1 LSRRETRADPTRERD
16 LMDPAKKSGIRT
28 SARVRKPPPVK
39 DGFVYDVVEQSP
51 EEEEEEWSDVVG
63 AKKAARGVRCAC
75 GNPDCGRVS
84 HKGNYRQ
91 DCAYRIANNLKCDAT
106 GKQAA
111 SRKVSGGY
119 PCACG
124 GSDCGR
130 VSYKG
135 NYRQDCAYR
144 IANDLECDAS
154 GKHAE
159 YDARPE
165 VIARRAD
172 PFGGHQAN
180 EAARGAK
187 RYLATL
193 EARRE
198 HKRWKKS
205 LDEEQ
210 LKVVEEAEAA
220 IKAAKDAQS
229 DRWALAKLDANDIC
243 ASLAKSNPALAHIF
257 GREYVGTRL
266 ISKDGEWA
274 CSATRAQALGALL
287 FHGTDVAPDRLEPVD
302 GEPFML
308 RPSRKPHQ
316 RGRTA
321 YVYGSCSND
330 ASLPISFVEA
340 HNGKRFVSL
349 AREEPASNAVY
360 LYILDQRHAQ
370 YKDFHQ
376 LKEDG
381 FVKQTI
387 RFFAR
392 CRKPV
397 NVARGTPGVTVL
409 KIFWKEGAPDVPYVE
424 VLYGEPQVPD
434 FSLNWDAAPP
444 EARAFSERT
453 EARNAELR
461 EKRKAKIEGRAPPA
475 RKRKAPATAPPA
487 KRSKCPVEKAAVREK
502 LIKWKLAG
510 CTVAVTPITVVI
522 DARAPPARKRKAPAT
537 APPAK
542 RKKIGGTCP

>member
-1 LSRRETRADPTRERD
+1 MA
-16 LMDPAKKSGIRT
+16 PAKKSGTRA
-28 SARVRKPPPVK
+28 SARVRKPPPVA
-39 DGFVYDVVEQSP
+39 DDFVYYDVVEQSP
-51 EEEEEEWSDVVG
+51 APRSRAKGKRKG
-63 AKKAARGVRCAC
+63 AKKAARGARCAC
-75 GNPDCGRVS
+75 GNPDCGRVPY
-84 HKGNYRQ
+84 KGNYRK
-91 DCAYRIANNLKCDAT
+91 DCKYRIANNLECDAS
-106 GKQAA
+106 GKGAKKA
-111 SRKVSGGY
+111 WGY

-130 VSYKG
+130 VSYEG
-135 NYRQDCAYR
+135 NYREGCAYR

-154 GKHAE
+154 GKQAE

-165 VIARRAD
+165 VIARRKD

-193 EARRE
+193 EARRA
-198 HKRWKKS
+198 HKRFKESLPKS
-205 LDEEQ
+205 Q

-220 IKAAKDAQS
+220 IKAAKDAAS
-229 DRWALAKLDANDIC
+229 DRWALAKLDANDTC
-243 ASLAKSNPALAHIF
+243 ASLAKSHPALAHIF

-266 ISKDGEWA
+266 ICKDGEWA
-274 CSATRAQALGALL
+274 KSATRAQALGALL
-287 FHGTDVAPDRLEPVD
+287 YHGTNVAPDRLEPVG

-321 YVYGSCSND
+321 YVYGSLSND
-330 ASLPISFVEA
+330 PSLPISFVEA

-376 LKEDG
+376 LKENG
-381 FVKQTI
+381 FVKQSI

-397 NVARGTPGVTVL
+397 AVARGTPGVTVL

-444 EARAFSERT
+444 EARAFSERA

-487 KRSKCPVEKAAVREK
+487 KRP
-502 LIKWKLAG
+502 
-510 CTVAVTPITVVI
+510 
-522 DARAPPARKRKAPAT
+522 
-537 APPAK
+537 
-542 RKKIGGTCP
+542 KIGGTCPTCKASFSTGYFCFKCEKRLL